1 MKWGMK
7 GIALAAL
14 LLSTGA
20 AFAESKIGYIDSARI
35 FAEYKGTEDAQRTFD
50 SEVEQWEL
58 QAQGLKT
65 QLDSLEGE
73 YQRQSLMLSET
84 RKRERQQEILTKRQ
98 EYETFVQSVWG
109 PQGKLAVKNSELVQP
124 IVELINVILQRL
136 GVEEDYAIVFDASLG
151 GIVYAAE
158 GIDLTDRII
167 EELNQGVQ

>member
-1 MKWGMK
+1 MKP
-7 GIALAAL
+7 GIIGIVLAAF
-14 LLSTGA
+14 LLSAGVAGA
-20 AFAESKIGYIDSARI
+20 EGKIGYIDSARI

-50 SEVEQWEL
+50 SEVEGWEQ

-98 EYETFVQSVWG
+98 EYEAFVQSVWG

-124 IVELINVILQRL
+124 IVEKINVILQRL

-167 EELNQGVQ
+167 EELNQGAQ